1 MYTCDIIIV
10 HIILSIALFF
20 IVNWLGLHAI
30 SVGYMQMSVVIKEE
44 TAPAFNFLFKVLA
57 PPIYI
62 ILCAVLFQTLSLDR
76 MNTNIFS
83 IAIYYWTFRLIWVLS
98 TGRGRLIN
106 WIEQIVYWS
115 VSISLSLWVYSLIEQ
130 VEKIL
135 PDPRSLL
142 DQLWIL
148 IIVFLYSIFNKVQLG
163 RKGTIKRKN
172 NYITS
177 RYRLFHRKYDYLIN
191 GFFHN
196 GFYEALTYSIMIYED
211 FNRPR
216 VVRWIEYIRFWITKK
231 PHSLGIM
238 QVQTNKYIN
247 DETSIR
253 LAVRKICKNGNQF
266 IVQEGAATMTSENY
280 SWAAYY
286 ISKQYNSG
294 DYTYGNE
301 VQSIFDII
309 SERFYKDKMPDQVA
323 IIKIKDEE

>member
-1 MYTCDIIIV
+1 
-10 HIILSIALFF
+10 
-20 IVNWLGLHAI
+20 
-30 SVGYMQMSVVIKEE
+30 MSVVIKED

-62 ILCAVLFQTLSLDR
+62 ILCAVLFQAWSLDR
-76 MNTNIFS
+76 MNTNIF
-83 IAIYYWTFRLIWVLS
+83 AVVIYYWVFRLIWVLS

-115 VSISLSLWVYSLIEQ
+115 VSIFLSLGVYGLIEK

-148 IIVFLYSIFNKVQLG
+148 IIAFLYSVFNKIQLG
-163 RKGTIKRKN
+163 RKGTVKRKN
-172 NYITS
+172 NYIAS
-177 RYRLFHRKYDYLIN
+177 RYRSFCRKYDHLVN

-216 VVRWIEYIRFWITKK
+216 IVRWIEYIRFRITRK

-238 QVQTNKYIN
+238 QVQTDKYID

-253 LAVRKICKNGNQF
+253 LAVRKICKDVNQYIDQQNPPVIF
-266 IVQEGAATMTSENY
+266 PDNY
-280 SWAAYY
+280 SWASCC
-286 ISKQYNSG
+286 ISQQYNSG
-294 DYTYGNE
+294 DYTYGDE

-309 SERFYKDKMPDQVA
+309 SERFYKNRMPDQVA
-323 IIKIKDEE
+323 KIKIKDEE

>member
-1 MYTCDIIIV
+1 
-10 HIILSIALFF
+10 
-20 IVNWLGLHAI
+20 
-30 SVGYMQMSVVIKEE
+30 
-44 TAPAFNFLFKVLA
+44 
-57 PPIYI
+57 
-62 ILCAVLFQTLSLDR
+62 

-238 QVQTNKYIN
+238 QVQTNMIYMGGARTLNKK
-247 DETSIR
+247 
-253 LAVRKICKNGNQF
+253 LKAGAVSSLMTTDICIYPTEIACNPSQFTIKNNAMDSM
-266 IVQEGAATMTSENY
+266 I
-280 SWAAYY
+280 
-286 ISKQYNSG
+286 
-294 DYTYGNE
+294 
-301 VQSIFDII
+301 
-309 SERFYKDKMPDQVA
+309 
-323 IIKIKDEE
+323 